1 MGHASFQ
8 QDDKRWWNMMLT
20 ADNDDMLQTIRP
32 SMVLKSD
39 RLRRVADLQFE
50 YVGWIVIAG
59 Q

>member
-1 MGHASFQ
+1 
-8 QDDKRWWNMMLT
+8 MMLT